1 MKTLIEKKVVMKP
14 HLSSKSLISDDSN
27 EKMMEKTTIIYLF
40 GLPIFRS
47 ILNFEDSSI
56 SDSFCNGTSKAL
68 SELYS

>member
-14 HLSSKSLISDDSN
+14 HLSSKSLISNDSN
-27 EKMMEKTTIIYLF
+27 EKMMEKTTIIYLL

-47 ILNFEDSSI
+47 ILNFKDSSI

-68 SELYS
+68 SELHP